1 MRRLRTPALLIAG
14 ALALT
19 GCSFR
24 GAASF
29 PLPGGVGGGYDVKIE
44 FTDVL
49 DLVPQS
55 AVKVNDVT
63 VGSVKKIELS
73 EGGYTA
79 VVTVSLKKD
88 VTLPE
93 NALASLRQ
101 TSLLGEKF
109 VSLDAP
115 ADPSG
120 TLRDGMYIPLART
133 QRNAES
139 RT

>member
-63 VGSVKKIELS
+63 VGSVHNDTRYVCFFALLS
-73 EGGYTA
+73 KA
-79 VVTVSLKKD
+79 DMAKWDPLMK
-88 VTLPE
+88 TLM
-93 NALASLRQ
+93 
-101 TSLLGEKF
+101 TGIKF
-109 VSLDAP
+109 
-115 ADPSG
+115 
-120 TLRDGMYIPLART
+120 
-133 QRNAES
+133 N
-139 RT
+139 